1 VTKRSK
7 AKLNTRQRIFN
18 LRVAIAAG
26 VLALAAGSILILQSP
41 ITKESGRLA
50 ALSEHLNYDALLSRL
65 IIRTKGTP
73 NSWCTKILVTSD
85 PFAIDGDDKQQCLVA
100 ALDTEEISS
109 TATADI
115 GVDTKQHINTKT
127 TRSVVSQSMRSGHTT
142 DVPGIDIALESN
154 KEANNTGTVTSTETN
169 SDKPN
174 SYDILLA
181 EKKPATE
188 DIPSIESTVA
198 DEEIEATPAHQ
209 PADTV
214 SQTSAKKMAVVI
226 EGQLTLTDNS
236 TQTNSTQIKPD
247 QSTDTVEFESDSLN
261 SKSFAT
267 SLFTDSYQY
276 PLFGLAAEPLANSE
290 QDLESIKTAE
300 QEGLEHDFTG
310 FSTLKN
316 PQPLV
321 VMIDPGHGGSDTG
334 TIGTGGSLEK
344 DLTLDIAKRLQTLAS
359 LHSDIDIVLTRD
371 DDVGMSRQSRIE
383 TIAEQ
388 DPDLLISI
396 HLNSLPQ
403 PNITLVETYYASE
416 TDMLLGKLRKR
427 NIALEKA
434 HSSSSRI
441 DRRQRGILSHDLAN
455 LVQSAVFSTV
465 QSHNPRAID
474 AGVKNESL
482 FVLTGSNVPAVLIEM
497 TCLSNAEEAS
507 RLETESYRT
516 ELAETL
522 MRAIRQFADKHNQ
535 TDKLAL
541 KQLDKAA

>member
-1 VTKRSK
+1 
-7 AKLNTRQRIFN
+7 
-18 LRVAIAAG
+18 
-26 VLALAAGSILILQSP
+26 
-41 ITKESGRLA
+41 
-50 ALSEHLNYDALLSRL
+50 
-65 IIRTKGTP
+65 
-73 NSWCTKILVTSD
+73 
-85 PFAIDGDDKQQCLVA
+85 
-100 ALDTEEISS
+100 
-109 TATADI
+109 
-115 GVDTKQHINTKT
+115 
-127 TRSVVSQSMRSGHTT
+127 
-142 DVPGIDIALESN
+142 
-154 KEANNTGTVTSTETN
+154 
-169 SDKPN
+169 
-174 SYDILLA
+174 
-181 EKKPATE
+181 
-188 DIPSIESTVA
+188 
-198 DEEIEATPAHQ
+198 
-209 PADTV
+209 
-214 SQTSAKKMAVVI
+214 
-226 EGQLTLTDNS
+226 
-236 TQTNSTQIKPD
+236 
-247 QSTDTVEFESDSLN
+247 
-261 SKSFAT
+261 
-267 SLFTDSYQY
+267 
-276 PLFGLAAEPLANSE
+276 
-290 QDLESIKTAE
+290 
-300 QEGLEHDFTG
+300 
-310 FSTLKN
+310 
-316 PQPLV
+316 
-321 VMIDPGHGGSDTG
+321 MIDPGHGGSDTG

-344 DLTLDIAKRLQTLAS
+344 DLT
-359 LHSDIDIVLTRD
+359 
-371 DDVGMSRQSRIE
+371 SRQSRIE

-441 DRRQRGILSHDLAN
+441 DRRQRGILSYDLAN
-455 LVQSAVFSTV
+455 LVQSAVFSIV